1 MKKIYISLVVL
12 AINLTLYAQTVTFE
26 SAEIGSMGGAIAMW
40 SGSVDVKANTYT
52 IGNTSSKVLH
62 VLNTGSLPIYFS
74 NVALPAGTA
83 ATYTYSKLRVKYL
96 VIGGTDTG
104 YPSLDIFSSP
114 NSTTATSSV
123 KIGTLAWTSLWAAAE
138 IGVWK
143 TIEFTFAN
151 SLLATIPAGNL
162 ILKLN
167 KTNTE
172 YLIDD
177 VELVLSGTPENGFL
191 TVEDFESKN
200 SGDVLNMKRWALID
214 GTSTV
219 EANPTDATKKS
230 VHIITSANDA
240 LLKLNV
246 TLPSGKIVADYENIS
261 FDIYMSAAYQNNY
274 KKMQIYI
281 DGTKVYEDAGYPSQA
296 TVLSWTPKSY
306 ALTNLAGGN
315 AFVLDLGI
323 STPGGNYFID
333 NIKLK
338 QKSGITDMKQ
348 LNENPILI
356 YYSNNNINL
365 SKLANQV
372 AIYEVNGHMLISQ
385 KNTSIVNVSNLE
397 RGIYIV
403 KAVLNGQTTI
413 SKVSK

>member
-1 MKKIYISLVVL
+1 MIVIAVSLSL
-12 AINLTLYAQTVTFE
+12 NAQTITYE
-26 SAEIGSMGGAIAMW
+26 SEEIGSTGGAIAMW
-40 SGSVDVKANTYT
+40 AGSVDVKANTYT
-52 IGNTSSKVLH
+52 TGNTSGKVLH

-96 VIGGTDTG
+96 VVGGTDTG

-114 NSTTATSSV
+114 NSTTATTNV
-123 KIGTLAWTSLWAAAE
+123 KIGALTWASLWAAAE

-143 TIEFTFAN
+143 TIEFTFSN

-177 VELVLSGTPENGFL
+177 VELVLSATPENGFL
-191 TVEDFESKN
+191 TVEDFESRT
-200 SGDVLNMKRWALID
+200 SGEILNMKRWTPTD
-214 GTSTV
+214 GTATV

-230 VHIITSANDA
+230 VHIVTSANDA

-246 TLPSGKIVADYENIS
+246 TLPSGKIVADYESIS
-261 FDIYMSAAYQNNY
+261 FDIYMSAAYSNNY
-274 KKMQIYI
+274 KKMQLYI
-281 DGTKVYEDAGYPSQA
+281 DGTKVYEDADYPSQA
-296 TVLSWTPKSY
+296 TVLTWTPKSY

-315 AFVLDLGI
+315 AFELDLGI

-333 NIKLK
+333 NVKLK
-338 QKSGITDMKQ
+338 QKSGTTDMKQ
-348 LNENPILI
+348 LNENPLSV
-356 YYSNNNINL
+356 YYSNNIITL
-365 SKLANQV
+365 SKLVNQV
-372 AIYEVNGHMLISQ
+372 AVYEVNGRMLIAQ
-385 KNTSIVNVSNLE
+385 KNTSMVNISNLK

-403 KAVLNGQTTI
+403 KAIVNGQTAFA
-413 SKVSK
+413 KVSK